1 VAVGYRLVMDDMDEK
16 ARRAEPFQTLMAR
29 DIDIDSG

>member
-1 VAVGYRLVMDDMDEK
+1 MDDMDEK

-29 DIDIDSG
+29 DIDSG